1 MISYYELLTMIKNGE
16 IPKKIEVTLCSYSM
30 TYVPEYDGDVFA
42 FYKIENMEEIDCNY
56 KFYLSDSF
64 LECTM
69 LSPSIK
75 IIEDK
80 VINSIKIGDIVE
92 LYVRGLEDCG
102 VTSIRRI
109 ETKSELNELKSL
121 LRKEKNRLYGIVPK
135 ENLKYSYKVGE

>member
-30 TYVPEYDGDVFA
+30 TYVAEYDRDMFA
-42 FYKIENMEEIDCNY
+42 FYRIENTDATDCNY
-56 KFYLSDSF
+56 KYYLSDSF
-64 LECTM
+64 LEYTM

-80 VINSIKIGDIVE
+80 VISSIKIGDIVE
-92 LYVRGLEDCG
+92 LYVSGLEDCG

-121 LRKEKNRLYGIVPK
+121 LKEDKNRLYGIIPK
-135 ENLKYSYKVGE
+135 ESLKYSYKVGE